1 MHELTSFQK
10 IVEQIKITYGLQSK
24 GEMFLNCLDIKLE
37 FSEKFTYEMGYMKL
51 KDFFTSSL
59 LPAGSTFKTRVLNA
73 TEVLSPLDEIF
84 IIKEF
89 LSKVHP
95 KLPEYVKNSKRSL
108 SLVCSPAVC
117 TLCT

>member
-1 MHELTSFQK
+1 
-10 IVEQIKITYGLQSK
+10 
-24 GEMFLNCLDIKLE
+24 
-37 FSEKFTYEMGYMKL
+37 MGYMKL

-59 LPAGSTFKTRVLNA
+59 LPAGSTFETRVLNA

-108 SLVCSPAVC
+108 SLVCMFASFSC
-117 TLCT
+117 NDQLNK